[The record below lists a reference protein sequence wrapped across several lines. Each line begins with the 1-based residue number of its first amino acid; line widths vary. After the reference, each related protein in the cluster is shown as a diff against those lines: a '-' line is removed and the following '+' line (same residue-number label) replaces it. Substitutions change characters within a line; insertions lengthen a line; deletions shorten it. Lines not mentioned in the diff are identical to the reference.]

1 MEENK
6 IVELSSKE
14 RPLLL
19 DCGKS
24 LGPVKIAYTTYGN
37 LNEQKSNAILIC
49 HALTGDQYVA
59 SQHPITKKEGWWSL
73 VGGRH

>member
-37 LNEQKSNAILIC
+37 LNEQK
-49 HALTGDQYVA
+49 
-59 SQHPITKKEGWWSL
+59 
-73 VGGRH
+73 